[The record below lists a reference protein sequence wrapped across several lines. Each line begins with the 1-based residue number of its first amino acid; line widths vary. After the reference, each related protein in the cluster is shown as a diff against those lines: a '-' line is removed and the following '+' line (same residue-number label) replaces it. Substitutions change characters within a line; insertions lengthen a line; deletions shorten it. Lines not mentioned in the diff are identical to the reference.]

1 MNTEIKTVRDLC
13 TAFGAGKELMYRF
26 DNGGLWS
33 AVDSNNIGLLLT
45 RFSKHIFRIKPDT
58 EKVQLGPDDIDL
70 HRDLFRFT
78 VAPKKVYV
86 ATANGTDTVTINN
99 HAYPFFALR
108 DSVERSIDGGVT
120 WQRCEKEAP

>member
-1 MNTEIKTVRDLC
+1 MNNELKTREDIF
-13 TAFGAGKELMYRF
+13 TALAQGKMVQYS
-26 DNGGLWS
+26 DKDGGSTWS
-33 AVDSNNIGLLLT
+33 DIDSSVIVAF
-45 RFSKHIFRIKPDT
+45 RWRIKP
-58 EKVQLGPDDIDL
+58 EPKKVQLGPDDIDL

-108 DSVERSIDGGVT
+108 DSVERSIDGGLN
-120 WQRCEKEAP
+120 WQRCEKEVVQ